1 MRRMSFALTERQLVD
16 GSKTVT
22 RRLGWAFLRPGDELL
37 AVRKC
42 MGLKK
47 GEKQHVL
54 ARIRVKGVR
63 TEPLA
68 YASILGEATREGF
81 PELEGYPF
89 VEFFCSKMRC
99 TPIAEVTRI
108 EFELVKDEVLGG

>member
-1 MRRMSFALTERQLVD
+1 MRRMSFALTERQLLD
-16 GSKTVT
+16 GSKSVT
-22 RRLGWAFLRPGDELL
+22 RRLGWAFLKPGDELL

-54 ARIRVKGVR
+54 CKVRVKDVR
-63 TEPLA
+63 VEPLA

-89 VEFFCSKMRC
+89 VEFFCREMRC
-99 TPIAEVTRI
+99 APIAEVTRI
-108 EFELVKDEVLGG
+108 EFEVVNG

>member
-1 MRRMSFALTERQLVD
+1 MSFSLTERQLLD

-22 RRLGWAFLRPGDELL
+22 RRLGWAFLKPSDELL

-54 ARIRVKGVR
+54 ARIRVKDVR
-63 TEPLA
+63 VEPLG

-89 VEFFCSKMRC
+89 VEFFCRAQRC

-108 EFELVKDEVLGG
+108 EFEVIADG